1 MNKQCSKCEEKENCR
16 ELENFQNLRD
26 GFIKGLGDK
35 ENKLTDGLSA
45 KNLVL
50 YSCPLGRYLVSRKL
64 KTSQIRRFL
73 DAFRT
78 KNADLRISTLK
89 KRHGKEQVPELKAT
103 DEALLLEPRLAYAAG
118 RQPAEVGPLFE
129 VLKPAIERVQDADDF
144 DRLTRFLESVVAY
157 HKYHGGR
164 D

>member
-1 MNKQCSKCEEKENCR
+1 MGCAR
-16 ELENFQNLRD
+16 V
-26 GFIKGLGDK
+26 G
-35 ENKLTDGLSA
+35 
-45 KNLVL
+45 
-50 YSCPLGRYLVSRKL
+50 L

-78 KNADLRISTLK
+78 KNAALRRNTT
-89 KRHGKEQVPELKAT
+89 ELKAE

-118 RQPAEVGPLFE
+118 RQRGQVGPLFE
-129 VLKPAIERVQDADDF
+129 VLKPAIERVQDVDDF
-144 DRLTRFLESVVAY
+144 RRLTRFLESVVAY